1 LGRWDSQSLDWLA
14 SAKTDFRKSI
24 GTITRWFGEIVG
36 YFEQGT
42 TNGVVEE
49 LIIN

>member
-1 LGRWDSQSLDWLA
+1 MGLSVDWLA
-14 SAKTDFRKSI
+14 SANADFKI

-49 LIIN
+49 LIIS